1 MNLRKRRRAGVEVH
15 SSAMNDIMFFL
26 MLFFLIA
33 ATVTNPNIVPITLP
47 KTDTGQSLSKKT
59 INVSITDNLEYYI
72 EKQAVP
78 FEGLQAG
85 IQSYQ
90 QNINELTIVLHVDR
104 TVTTQDLLDVLS
116 IGSKL
121 NVKMVVATQKK

>member
-1 MNLRKRRRAGVEVH
+1 MNLRKRKRAGVEVH

-72 EKQAVP
+72 EKQAVL

-90 QNINELTIVLHVDR
+90 QNINELTVVLHVDR